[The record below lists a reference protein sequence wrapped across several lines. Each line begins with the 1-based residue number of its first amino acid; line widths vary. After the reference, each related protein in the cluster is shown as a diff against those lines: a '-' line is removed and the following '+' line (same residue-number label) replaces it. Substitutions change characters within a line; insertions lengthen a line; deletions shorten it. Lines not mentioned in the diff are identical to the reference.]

1 MLLWSKRRAVVS
13 LLVVLA
19 FLLAACG
26 ASPAAQSPT
35 TAPTA
40 VTEAAPGTE
49 ATTPPTDAS
58 SKLKVVATFSIL
70 GDLVTNVAGDLIDL
84 TVLVG
89 PDSDPHVYQPVPQDS
104 VTLAGAD
111 LIIENGLEF
120 ETWFD
125 ALYEASGSQA
135 PRVELA
141 ERVTPLPAGEGH
153 SAHDEEHAHDDGL
166 AHACQ
171 HFGDDPVAVTA
182 ATTAA
187 EATAVMP
194 DDHTRYDLTLS
205 NGAGFVVFEQDRDGD
220 VLFFLGSDANLT
232 LLAGTTPLAPENVA
246 PITEGCDAVKIVYTF
261 DLEPG
266 SYFVQ
271 FGSQAPTPLALVWE
285 RGEEHSDSEAGH
297 EDDHG
302 HSHGEYDP
310 HIWQDPNNAMLM
322 VEVIRDALSEA
333 DPTNADTYQLNTER
347 YLAELTALDAF
358 VQAEVSRLPVE
369 ARKLVT
375 THDTFAYFA
384 DRYEFTV
391 VGTALG
397 TTTENADPSA
407 GDLAALVNEIRAV
420 GVPAIFADNV
430 SNPTLMETI
439 AREAGVTLVTDLHT
453 DALSQ
458 PEGPAGTYVA
468 MIQHNVT
475 TIVNA
480 LAE

>member
-1 MLLWSKRRAVVS
+1 
-13 LLVVLA
+13 
-19 FLLAACG
+19 
-26 ASPAAQSPT
+26 
-35 TAPTA
+35 
-40 VTEAAPGTE
+40 
-49 ATTPPTDAS
+49 
-58 SKLKVVATFSIL
+58 
-70 GDLVTNVAGDLIDL
+70 
-84 TVLVG
+84 
-89 PDSDPHVYQPVPQDS
+89 
-104 VTLAGAD
+104 
-111 LIIENGLEF
+111 
-120 ETWFD
+120 
-125 ALYEASGSQA
+125 LYEASGSQA

-141 ERVTPLPAGEGH
+141 ERVTPLPAGGDDHGH
-153 SAHDEEHAHDDGL
+153 DDDHAHDDGL
-166 AHACQ
+166 AHACK

-182 ATTAA
+182 AATST

-205 NGAGFVVFEQDRDGD
+205 NGEGFVAFEQDRDGD
-220 VLFFLGSDANLT
+220 VLFFLGSETPLT
-232 LLAGTTPLAPENVA
+232 LFAGDTPVVPESVE
-246 PITEGCDAVKIVYTF
+246 PISEGCDAVAVLYTF

-266 SYFVQ
+266 SYVVQ
-271 FGSQAPTPLALVWE
+271 FGPQAETLLTLVWE
-285 RGEEHSDSEAGH
+285 RGEGHSHSEEEHHD
-297 EDDHG
+297 DDHG

-333 DPTNADTYQLNTER
+333 DPANADTYQLNTER
-347 YLAELTALDAF
+347 YLAELTTLDAF

-458 PEGPAGTYVA
+458 PEGSAGTYVA
-468 MIQHNVT
+468 MIQHNV
-475 TIVNA
+475 
-480 LAE
+480 